1 MKVIFL
7 DIDGVL
13 NTQETFIEIHKVWKE
28 TGLRVPPIDKDM
40 IKNLKELVEETKA
53 KIVLTS
59 SWKSYFDDNMIAL
72 NKEGEDFLEV
82 FYENNLYIYDKL
94 RKPSHYRGSEILE
107 YLKDN
112 PIESFVILDDETF
125 NYEELNIIDKLV
137 QTSFMKG
144 GFTKDHK
151 DIAIKKLTKKD

>member
-13 NTQETFIEIHKVWKE
+13 NTQETFIKIHKGWKE

-40 IKNLKELVEETKA
+40 IKNLRELVEETKA

-94 RKPSHYRGSEILE
+94 RKPAHYRGNEILE

-112 PIESFVILDDETF
+112 PVESFVILDDETF